1 MTKKSSCLFR
11 YLWGGQLISNLGT
24 QTSLYGIGLWL
35 FAQSGQLLDFGLV
48 AVVVQAARLLAL
60 PLFLRVF
67 PTWRPGRLMLL
78 CHATGAVC
86 TTLLAV
92 VLLSS
97 DAAGP
102 PPLIGVLV
110 IQAVAAV
117 TEALLVVR
125 LSSLIPLLIS
135 DQESLQRA
143 NGLFATV
150 DGLVITMAPFLGS
163 WLVATQGLGGVLLV
177 DGISFVL
184 ALLSVVVA
192 PWSRDVRPHDPFT
205 AAAPDQIFAAGTLH
219 RLLALWQRSL
229 PARSALVLT
238 ALAAFVYAS
247 LEVLFPAWVSL
258 AYSPQW
264 MGWVLI
270 TGSLG
275 YVIGFVGWRLLL
287 GHRWRAV
294 LPWALFVQALI
305 LMGAGLQ
312 AFANR
317 PAFWF
322 GAVLVFSAA
331 LPLVMAAL
339 HQAWVVLAP
348 RESLPRYFSLRY
360 GCEWATRLCAFLS
373 VPLLVDRGLR
383 PALAW
388 PLWPA
393 WLIESLGTDQGRV
406 MAIAIGAMGW
416 VIVAGLSARRLC
428 LIASP
433 SLDVANLGVDA
444 HPHLQQ
450 PK

>member
-1 MTKKSSCLFR
+1 MEKRSSRLFR

-48 AVVVQAARLLAL
+48 AMVVQAARLLAL

-67 PTWRPGRLMLL
+67 PAWRPGRLMVL

-86 TTLLAV
+86 TALLAV
-92 VLLSS
+92 VLLGSS
-97 DAAGP
+97 ADEP
-102 PPLIGVLV
+102 PRLLGVLA
-110 IQAVAAV
+110 IQALAAV
-117 TEALLVVR
+117 AEALLVVR

-135 DQESLQRA
+135 DQERLQRA

-163 WLVATQGLGGVLLV
+163 WLVASQGLGGVLLV

-192 PWSRDVRPHDPFT
+192 PWSRDARHLDPVT
-205 AAAPDQIFAAGTLH
+205 AAAPDQIIAAGTLH

-229 PARSALVLT
+229 QARSALVLT
-238 ALAAFVYAS
+238 ALTAFVYAS

-258 AYSPQW
+258 AYSPEW

-270 TGSLG
+270 TGALG
-275 YVIGFVGWRLLL
+275 YLIGFACWRWLL
-287 GHRWRAV
+287 GMRWRTV
-294 LPWALFVQALI
+294 LPWALVVQALI

-312 AFANR
+312 AFAHR
-317 PAFWF
+317 TAFWF

-331 LPLVMAAL
+331 LPVVMAAL
-339 HQAWVVLAP
+339 HQAWVTLAP

-360 GCEWATRLCAFLS
+360 GCEWATRFCAFLA

-383 PALAW
+383 PAIGW
-388 PLWPA
+388 PMWPS
-393 WLIESLGTDQGRV
+393 WLLETLGTDQGRV
-406 MAIAIGAMGW
+406 MAIAIGALGW
-416 VIVAGLSARRLC
+416 VIVGGLCARRLA
-428 LIASP
+428 LVTSP
-433 SLDVANLGVDA
+433 SVSAAG
-444 HPHLQQ
+444 P
-450 PK
+450 